1 MDFLSKNKIYQLF
14 SFLNNRRKKH
24 IYFLFILILLN
35 GIVESLSISTV
46 IPFLSLMFS
55 KEYNFDYTI
64 LDRYIPI
71 NVNNSDQLFSFFTL
85 LFCFFIVFST
95 FFRIFNNW
103 YILKLTAKIDT
114 DLSNLI
120 FKNNIYQPYLNYT
133 KKSSSRI
140 ISLILEKVAAS
151 ASALN
156 SLFKILQSSIIGLF
170 IIVSLLFFNWKIV
183 IISFIFLYIFYI
195 LISKKVRKI
204 LYKNGQ
210 ILSINAPLR
219 IKILQESFIG
229 FRDII
234 INSTEN
240 IYFNLFDNH
249 NSIIKDKNANSEFL
263 ISTPKYLIEGISFF
277 FISITAYFIA
287 KSNTGITNM
296 IATIGAFIY
305 ALQRLLPLIQ
315 QTYAAWAS
323 FKVKSAY
330 INDIL
335 QELNNVQI
343 NKRNFNK
350 MDELNFNNK
359 IVLKNIS
366 YSYDQSN
373 NILKNIN
380 LEINKGDH
388 IGIYGETGSGKST
401 FLDILMGLLPPS
413 KGSIYIDKIN
423 ISQNNYQNY
432 WTSKISHVPQTV
444 FLKEGSIAENIAF
457 GEDKLEIDF
466 DLLNKAANVAQL
478 ENFIKQSSLG
488 FQSVVGERGIMLS
501 GGQRQRIAI
510 ARAIYKSR
518 DILILDEAT
527 SALDEDTEKKIIKSI
542 LRDYRKLTVIMVT
555 HRLSSL
561 ENCNRIFKVT
571 SQGEIFPD

>member
-1 MDFLSKNKIYQLF
+1 
-14 SFLNNRRKKH
+14 
-24 IYFLFILILLN
+24 
-35 GIVESLSISTV
+35 
-46 IPFLSLMFS
+46 
-55 KEYNFDYTI
+55 
-64 LDRYIPI
+64 
-71 NVNNSDQLFSFFTL
+71 
-85 LFCFFIVFST
+85 
-95 FFRIFNNW
+95 
-103 YILKLTAKIDT
+103 
-114 DLSNLI
+114 
-120 FKNNIYQPYLNYT
+120 
-133 KKSSSRI
+133 
-140 ISLILEKVAAS
+140 
-151 ASALN
+151 
-156 SLFKILQSSIIGLF
+156 
-170 IIVSLLFFNWKIV
+170 
-183 IISFIFLYIFYI
+183 
-195 LISKKVRKI
+195 
-204 LYKNGQ
+204 
-210 ILSINAPLR
+210 
-219 IKILQESFIG
+219 
-229 FRDII
+229 
-234 INSTEN
+234 
-240 IYFNLFDNH
+240 
-249 NSIIKDKNANSEFL
+249 
-263 ISTPKYLIEGISFF
+263 
-277 FISITAYFIA
+277 
-287 KSNTGITNM
+287 
-296 IATIGAFIY
+296 
-305 ALQRLLPLIQ
+305 
-315 QTYAAWAS
+315 
-323 FKVKSAY
+323 
-330 INDIL
+330 
-335 QELNNVQI
+335 
-343 NKRNFNK
+343 

>member
-1 MDFLSKNKIYQLF
+1 MDFLTKNKIYQLF

-85 LFCFFIVFST
+85 LFCFFVVFST

-103 YILKLTAKIDT
+103 YILKLTEKIDT

-249 NSIIKDKNANSEFL
+249 NSIIKNKTANSEFL

-457 GEDKLEIDF
+457 GEDELEIDF

-542 LRDYRKLTVIMVT
+542 LRNYRKLTVIMVT

>member
-151 ASALN
+151 ASALS
-156 SLFKILQSSIIGLF
+156 SLFKILHSSIIGLF

-249 NSIIKDKNANSEFL
+249 NSIIKNKTANSEFL

-457 GEDKLEIDF
+457 GEDELEIDF